1 MPTRSTE
8 IDRLASCEP
17 CDVWRIVPCSDHR
30 KQARRAED
38 VAYCIQLD
46 EQDAF
51 IELRDVRARR
61 AFRAIGLVENA
72 RL

>member
-1 MPTRSTE
+1 MAHR
-8 IDRLASCEP
+8 
-17 CDVWRIVPCSDHR
+17 VPCSDHR